1 MVLEKLY
8 TKPLI
13 NKHRSPISKKTKLQS
28 PNIHNPLINSKSKF
42 KPHFETLVSYPQ
54 PAHKHTKTK
63 LQNLNQGQYMQ
74 HKIISFYTHIYYT
87 CMYTRCVCC
96 SCTNFFSL
104 HVLSPV
110 WYLLFCDAFKNSR
123 QFDLVVKPW

>member
-28 PNIHNPLINSKSKF
+28 PNIHDPLINSKSKF

-54 PAHKHTKTK
+54 PAHTQKQSYKILTKANICNIKSSAFKHTYITHACIQGVFVAHVRIFFLYTFYLMCGICYFAMRSKIRD
-63 LQNLNQGQYMQ
+63 NL
-74 HKIISFYTHIYYT
+74 T
-87 CMYTRCVCC
+87 
-96 SCTNFFSL
+96 L
-104 HVLSPV
+104 
-110 WYLLFCDAFKNSR
+110 
-123 QFDLVVKPW
+123 

>member
-13 NKHRSPISKKTKLQS
+13 NKHRSPISKKTVLQS
-28 PNIHNPLINSKSKF
+28 PNIHDPLINSKSKF

-74 HKIISFYTHIYYT
+74 HKIISF
-87 CMYTRCVCC
+87 
-96 SCTNFFSL
+96 
-104 HVLSPV
+104 
-110 WYLLFCDAFKNSR
+110 
-123 QFDLVVKPW
+123 